1 MPLTKSQI
9 IEVQEAAKFNTL
21 KLMREA
27 EDQKEFKK
35 TVARKITEASN
46 PEVVKAK
53 VAKEAQAFVNVEKSA
68 KAEETTKKGK

>member
-21 KLMREA
+21 KLMRQA

-35 TVARKITEASN
+35 TVARKISEATK
-46 PEVVKAK
+46 PAAVKAQ
-53 VAKEAQAFVNVEKSA
+53 VAKEAQVFATVEKST
-68 KAEETTKKGK
+68 KADSSAKKGN